1 MISSLG
7 FAVGKFTDAGLVREA
22 NEDSLIVRQPE
33 DQRQLSVKGSLFA
46 VADGLGGHRAGEMAS
61 TLATEM
67 VAREYFADSSPD
79 VAQSISRAIQRA
91 NGEIYERS
99 LEAPARSGMA
109 STFTAMVLRGAE
121 YFFASV
127 GDSRGYLLREGDL
140 RQITQDHSLLG
151 EQVRAGLLAPD
162 GVRDG
167 RGRNLLT
174 RAVGRHPEVQVDVF
188 EVPAQAG
195 DTVLLCTDGLW
206 GLCTDEEMKEA
217 IANQPDPQAAV
228 QSLVSLAKERGAP
241 DNITAMVIH
250 AFDQPGQ
257 PVVPAIEY
265 KEEAPAHLQEVARPS
280 PQVILLLGMIAL
292 LLLLLA
298 APAIWFLYQLM
309 AR

>member
-7 FAVGKFTDAGLVREA
+7 FAVGKFTDPGLVREA

-33 DQRQLSVKGSLFA
+33 DQRQFSVKGSLFA

-61 TLATEM
+61 KLATEM

-79 VAQSISRAIQRA
+79 VARSLNQAIQRA

-109 STFTAMVLRGAE
+109 STLTALVLRGAQ

-151 EQVRAGLLAPD
+151 EQLRAGLLAPN

-167 RGRNLLT
+167 PGRNLLT
-174 RAVGRHPEVQVDVF
+174 RAVGRHPEVQVDIF

-206 GLCTDEEMKEA
+206 GLCTDEEMKGA

-250 AFDQPGQ
+250 AFDQPGR
-257 PVVPAIEY
+257 PVMPAIEL
-265 KEEAPAHLQEVARPS
+265 EEAPARLQEAAQPS
-280 PQVILLLGMIAL
+280 PQVILLLGIIAL

-298 APAIWFLYQLM
+298 APAVWFLYQLM